1 MSRPVQTRSGGS
13 VELKLTLALPQDSL
27 SIPVVRKT
35 LGGSMAVL
43 GVDEGCCADIEVAI
57 SEACTNVLNHTVEG
71 DQYEVVCCFDEQVC
85 VIEVIDRG
93 HGFDGE
99 SLGRVDAEPTAER
112 GRGIQLM
119 RALVDNIRFESK
131 PERGTVVRFEKRLEW
146 SDDAP
151 VKQLRASS
159 RSMDGDSPSG

>member
-1 MSRPVQTRSGGS
+1 M
-13 VELKLTLALPQDSL
+13 ELKLTLALPQDAL

-35 LGGSMAVL
+35 LGSSMAVL

-57 SEACTNVLNHTVEG
+57 SEACTNVLNHTAEG
-71 DQYEVVCCFDEQVC
+71 DHYEVVCCVDEHLC

-93 HGFDGE
+93 HGFDAE
-99 SLGRVDAEPTAER
+99 ALGRVDAEPTAER

-119 RALVDNIRFESK
+119 RALVDNIRFDRK

-146 SDDAP
+146 VADAP
-151 VKQLRASS
+151 VKQLTASP
-159 RSMDGDSPSG
+159 RSADGDSPSG